1 MAISGLGEVGERIR
15 RYTVLVQ
22 LGGRGSDSGVVW
34 DASGLIVTNAHVALG
49 AKAQMTLWDGRECDA
64 KVEARDPRRDLA
76 SLRIAANGLIAA
88 MTADSSRVRPG
99 EVAIAVGNP
108 LGFLGAMTMGVVR
121 GVGPVRG
128 LGERRW
134 VQADVK
140 LAPGNSGGPLAD
152 VQGRVIGINTMVAGR
167 VALAIPSND
176 ISRFLLGDT
185 GGQWLGVTVR
195 PVRLPRAH
203 GFAFGLVTL
212 EIQPGS
218 PAATASLL
226 PGDIL
231 LGTEETVFSSTT
243 DLAEA
248 LRNREA
254 RVLRLRFLRGD
265 YSKIRRVSV
274 SLATAERGSIAASR
288 ACTWWRSRAGRASG
302 WKRRWSPRTWRLRV

>member
-1 MAISGLGEVGERIR
+1 MSISGLGEVGERIR

-22 LGGRGSDSGVVW
+22 PGGQGSGSGVVW
-34 DASGLIVTNAHVALG
+34 DATGLIVTNAHVARG
-49 AKAQMTLWDGRECDA
+49 PKARVALWDGREFEA

-76 SLRIAANGLIAA
+76 SLRIEAGGLTSALA
-88 MTADSSRVRPG
+88 ADSSQVRPG

-108 LGFLGAMTMGVVR
+108 LGFLGAMTMGVVHA
-121 GVGPVRG
+121 VGPVRR

-167 VALAIPSND
+167 VALAIPSNEV
-176 ISRFLLGDT
+176 SRFLLGDT

-195 PVRLPRAH
+195 PVRLPQAH
-203 GFAFGLVTL
+203 GFAFGLVAL

-218 PAATASLL
+218 PAAMASLL

-231 LGTEETVFSSTT
+231 LGTEETAFSSTS

-248 LRNREA
+248 LRGRDS

-265 YSKIRRVSV
+265 YSKVRRVSV
-274 SLATAERGSIAASR
+274 SLGGTERESIAA
-288 ACTWWRSRAGRASG
+288 
-302 WKRRWSPRTWRLRV
+302 